1 MASMIRLASTTA
13 RRALPSSARS
23 MSAVPSATAEFDAMD
38 FQTQL
43 YINGEFVDAKTGA
56 KFPTVNPVTEEVITY
71 VQEAG
76 AEDVDA
82 AVAAARAALPA
93 WKRVDAADKRDMLL
107 KLADLLE
114 EAAPELAKLE
124 SLDNGKPEHIA
135 RDVDIAQCVNNYRY
149 FAGWADKITGK
160 TIPTT
165 QGTADTFAF
174 TTREPVGVVGAVIP
188 WNFPLLMQCWK
199 LAPALAAGNTIV
211 MKLSEKTPLS
221 GMKFM
226 ELVEEAGFPAG
237 VVNMLNG
244 PGATGEVLARHG
256 DVDKIA
262 FTGSSAVGHKIASA
276 ASETNLKRVSLELG
290 GKSPL
295 IIHKDA
301 DLDQALISAHVGL
314 FLNMG
319 QCCVASSRIYVHE
332 DVHDEFVEKIV
343 ALASRLRSQGDLTSE
358 TDVEILDLGPQVDK
372 TQFDKIMSYIE
383 AGKAE
388 GAKCEIGGKRLGE
401 TGYYVAPTIFSN
413 VTDDMT
419 IAREEIFGPVMQLL
433 KYSDLDDAIAR
444 ANDTQYGLAAGVCT
458 RDAGTAMYAA
468 KELQAGTVWVNCYD
482 NFDVAAPFGGYKE
495 SGWGRDKG
503 EYALDN
509 YTETKAIMMPID
521 RKA

>member
-82 AVAAARAALPA
+82 AVPAARAALPA

-199 LAPALAAGNTIV
+199 LAPALAAGNTVV

-276 ASETNLKRVSLELG
+276 ASETNLKR
-290 GKSPL
+290 
-295 IIHKDA
+295 
-301 DLDQALISAHVGL
+301 
-314 FLNMG
+314 
-319 QCCVASSRIYVHE
+319 CCVASSRIYVHE

-372 TQFDKIMSYIE
+372 TQFDKIMAYIE

-482 NFDVAAPFGGYKE
+482 NFDVAMPFGGYKE

-509 YTETKAIMMPID
+509 YSETKAIMMPID

>member
-23 MSAVPSATAEFDAMD
+23 MSAVPSATTEFDAMD

-174 TTREPVGVVGAVIP
+174 TTREPVGVVGAVIRSRVT
-188 WNFPLLMQCWK
+188 CW
-199 LAPALAAGNTIV
+199 AP
-211 MKLSEKTPLS
+211 E
-221 GMKFM
+221 
-226 ELVEEAGFPAG
+226 
-237 VVNMLNG
+237 
-244 PGATGEVLARHG
+244 
-256 DVDKIA
+256 
-262 FTGSSAVGHKIASA
+262 
-276 ASETNLKRVSLELG
+276 
-290 GKSPL
+290 
-295 IIHKDA
+295 
-301 DLDQALISAHVGL
+301 
-314 FLNMG
+314 
-319 QCCVASSRIYVHE
+319 
-332 DVHDEFVEKIV
+332 
-343 ALASRLRSQGDLTSE
+343 
-358 TDVEILDLGPQVDK
+358 
-372 TQFDKIMSYIE
+372 
-383 AGKAE
+383 
-388 GAKCEIGGKRLGE
+388 
-401 TGYYVAPTIFSN
+401 
-413 VTDDMT
+413 
-419 IAREEIFGPVMQLL
+419 
-433 KYSDLDDAIAR
+433 
-444 ANDTQYGLAAGVCT
+444 
-458 RDAGTAMYAA
+458 
-468 KELQAGTVWVNCYD
+468 
-482 NFDVAAPFGGYKE
+482 
-495 SGWGRDKG
+495 
-503 EYALDN
+503 
-509 YTETKAIMMPID
+509 
-521 RKA
+521 